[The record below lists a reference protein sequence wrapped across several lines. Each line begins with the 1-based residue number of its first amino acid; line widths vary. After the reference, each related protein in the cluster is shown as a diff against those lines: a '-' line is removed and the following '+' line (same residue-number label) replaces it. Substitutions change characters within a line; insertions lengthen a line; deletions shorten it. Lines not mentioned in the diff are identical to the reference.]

1 MSNRASAAELLGL
14 SRQGLYIKMRRFGI
28 IENSASEDNDS

>member
-1 MSNRASAAELLGL
+1 LGL

-28 IENSASEDNDS
+28 VDSNAAEDIDA